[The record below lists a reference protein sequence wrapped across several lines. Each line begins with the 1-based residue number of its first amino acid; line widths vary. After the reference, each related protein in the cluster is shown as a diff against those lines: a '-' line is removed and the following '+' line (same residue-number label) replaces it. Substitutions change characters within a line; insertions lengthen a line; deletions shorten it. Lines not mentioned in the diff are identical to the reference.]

1 MMAERAT
8 RDSIQD
14 IWGPRTPYLGEGQW
28 PERVDERTIDEPERW
43 VQSCCLL
50 CSNGCGLDIGVKGG
64 KIVGVRGRADDHV
77 NRGRLGPK
85 GLHGWVANNSGDRLT
100 QPLIRRGGELQPA
113 TWDEAMGL
121 IVERSKEIIDEHTG
135 KAMGFYGTG
144 QLFIEEYHVIAMI
157 VKAGVRTPHKDGN
170 TRLCTATAEWALQE
184 SFGSDGQPSSYADV
198 DLCDV
203 WLLAGHDVS
212 ATQTVLFARALDR
225 LEGPDPPKLIVIDP
239 RVTAVARRATVHLRP
254 RLGTNLAVMNGLI
267 RLIIE
272 AGRIDAEFI
281 AKHTVGFEGL
291 KRTTASY
298 TPEKVEEISGVP
310 AAELRRAAAV
320 LGSSRRLLAT
330 VLQGFYQSHQA
341 TAASVQVNNLVLIRG
356 MIGKPGCGV
365 LQMNGQPTAQN
376 TRECGANGSF
386 AAFYN
391 WANPRHMEELARA
404 YNVEKE
410 WFPTY
415 QPPTNV
421 MQIMR
426 YCEIG
431 SIKFLW
437 IIATNPAVSLPDL
450 ARIRRI
456 LAKDDL
462 FVVVNDAFP
471 TETTAL
477 ADVVLPAALWGEK
490 TGTFTNADRT
500 VHISHKAVDPPG
512 EARSDFDIFRDFAAR
527 MDFKDKDGGPLIK
540 FQSPEDSFNHWAAMT
555 KGRLCDYSGLSYAKL
570 SARSGIRWP
579 CNEQHPE
586 GAERLYTDYQF
597 PTGYDE
603 CESWGHD
610 LKSGA
615 EISPEHYKAHDPT
628 GRAILRDADY
638 VPPIEEPDA
647 SYPLWLTTGRIV
659 YHFHTRTKTGRSK
672 KLREVA
678 PDAFAQL
685 HADDAKALGVAD
697 GDMVLVETRRGK
709 IAVPARVG
717 DIGREGRAYDILP
730 GHVFVPF
737 HFGNWDDPERPRA
750 ANELTL
756 SYWDP
761 ISKQPYFKYAAARV
775 SKITGDPK
783 AAAAT
788 GTPIVEKV
796 KSALGFGQETVGAIR
811 AGKKID
817 QYFGLLDAAERELGE
832 ALAGMSERHP
842 LESEIRAACS
852 KFARWTDAHLETLKP
867 LVDRFGAKD
876 DGEPKRLRAGMFQ
889 EDRVGGL
896 GLMRDVH
903 DLWLLAQ
910 DAWICWLALEQV
922 AKALE
927 EKVLIET
934 CNQNGGE
941 AGLIVAW
948 CQTQFKTHIAQALL
962 MG

>member
-1 MMAERAT
+1 MPERAT
-8 RDSIQD
+8 RDSIKD
-14 IWGPRTPYLGEGQW
+14 IWGPRTPYVGESQW
-28 PERVDERTIDEPERW
+28 PDRVDERTIYEPERW

-50 CSNGCGLDIGVKGG
+50 CSNGCGLEIGVKGN

-85 GLHGWVANNSGDRLT
+85 GLHAWIANSSQDRLT
-100 QPLIRRGGELQPA
+100 QPLIRRDGELKPA

-121 IVERSKEIIDEHTG
+121 IVERSKGIIDEYTG
-135 KAMGFYGTG
+135 KAMAFYGSG

-157 VKAGVRTPHKDGN
+157 AKAGVRTPHKDGN

-184 SFGSDGQPSSYADV
+184 TFGSDGQPSSYADV
-198 DLCDV
+198 DVCDA

-225 LEGPDPPKLIVIDP
+225 LDGPNPPKLIVIDP
-239 RVTAVARRATVHLRP
+239 RVTEVARRASVHLRP
-254 RLGTNLAVMNGLI
+254 RVGTNLAVMNGLI
-267 RLIIE
+267 NLVIE
-272 AGRIDAEFI
+272 AGQIDAEFI
-281 AKHTVGFEGL
+281 DQHTVGFEDL
-291 KRTTASY
+291 KKTTSQY
-298 TPEKVEEISGVP
+298 PPDRVEALSGVP
-310 AAELRRAAAV
+310 AADLRRAAEA
-320 LGSSRRLLAT
+320 LGSAQRLMAT

-341 TAASVQVNNLVLIRG
+341 TASSVQVNNLVLIRG

-376 TRECGANGSF
+376 TRECGADGSY

-391 WANPRHMEELARA
+391 FQNPRHMEELARA
-404 YNVEKE
+404 YNVHKE

-421 MQIMR
+421 NQIMR
-426 YCEIG
+426 YCETG

-456 LAKDDL
+456 LAKKDL

-477 ADVVLPAALWGEK
+477 ADVILPAALWGEK

-500 VHISHKAVDPPG
+500 VHISHKAVNPPG
-512 EARSDFDIFRDFAAR
+512 EARADFDIFRDYAAR
-527 MDFKDKDGGPLIK
+527 MGFPDKDGAPLIK
-540 FQSPEDSFNHWAAMT
+540 FQKPEDSFNHFAAMT

-570 SARSGIRWP
+570 SERSGIRWP

-586 GAERLYTDYQF
+586 GVERLYTDFQF
-597 PTGYDE
+597 PTGFDD
-603 CESWGHD
+603 CEVWGHD

-615 EISPEHYKAHDPT
+615 EIPPERYKAYDPA
-628 GRAILRDADY
+628 GRAILRSAEY
-638 VPPIEEPDA
+638 TTPVESPDE

-672 KLREVA
+672 ELREVA
-678 PDAFAQL
+678 PDAFAQM
-685 HADDAKALGVAD
+685 HADDAKKLGVAD

-709 IAVPARVG
+709 IAVPAKVG
-717 DIGREGRAYDILP
+717 DIEPEGRACDILP

-737 HFGNWDDPERPRA
+737 HFGYWDEEGRPRA

-756 SYWDP
+756 SSWDP
-761 ISKQPYFKYAAARV
+761 ISKQPYYKYAAAKV
-775 SKITGDPK
+775 SKIPGDPK
-783 AAAAT
+783 AAAA
-788 GTPIVEKV
+788 GSPIVETV
-796 KSALGFGQETVGAIR
+796 KSALGFGQGAVGEIR

-817 QYFGLLDAAERELGE
+817 HYVGLLDATERQLGE
-832 ALAGMSERHP
+832 ALKAVAEHHP
-842 LESEIRAACS
+842 LESEIKAACE
-852 KFARWTDAHLETLKP
+852 KFATWTTAHVESLKP
-867 LVDRFGAKD
+867 VAARFKAQD
-876 DGEPKRLRAGMFQ
+876 DSEPKRLRAAMFQ
-889 EDRVGGL
+889 GPRIGGL

-910 DAWICWLALEQV
+910 DAWIGWLALEQV

-927 EKVLIET
+927 DKTLAEISDK
-934 CNQNGGE
+934 NGGE
-941 AGLIVAW
+941 AGLIAAW
-948 CQTQFKTHIAQALL
+948 CQTQFKAHIAQALL